1 MNKILLFLSSYHVAC
16 LVNNKLPSIL
26 LEYCIYLMQQK
37 VVQKDRTFLCTWT
50 LHKTKKGFMMLAEA
64 AESRSS
70 NRSSEFSLFFSLKDK
85 CWPLCGIF
93 KKEKLPQG
101 GSGGVGEG
109 VRESSRTGWLHTTD
123 TQLTYTTTEDR
134 MMNKCAAVLPWCC
147 SEGHCKNFCAT
158 SMTAFAIRTEAL
170 I

>member
-26 LEYCIYLMQQK
+26 LENCIYLMQQK

-70 NRSSEFSLFFSLKDK
+70 NRSSEFSLFFFSQRLK

-101 GSGGVGEG
+101 GVEVWGRGLENPP
-109 VRESSRTGWLHTTD
+109 EQDDCTQQTHNSRTQPQKIEWWINVLQFYHD
-123 TQLTYTTTEDR
+123 AAQKDIVRISVQPQWQHLQLEL
-134 MMNKCAAVLPWCC
+134 KL
-147 SEGHCKNFCAT
+147 
-158 SMTAFAIRTEAL
+158 
-170 I
+170 